1 MATVIGNRTLAHI
14 AGAVGIAG
22 QVAAA
27 FIFVLLPALTVPS
40 PENYLFFLAWVVL
53 LGLAIAWWRQHPWR
67 SFMIPI
73 VSVPPVLLLLEIG
86 KRFWNWVP

>member
-14 AGAVGIAG
+14 AGAVGITG

-67 SFMIPI
+67 SFLIPI